1 MTRLIA
7 ALAVT
12 LSMTAL
18 ADDVTK
24 SVAGKWKSEGAED
37 MGNGAFATREF
48 TLTGKTWD
56 LVFTI
61 WADKELKTPL
71 VAMNFS
77 GPWKETGDSK
87 GVPGAH
93 EATFEFAKKTITL
106 KAKDAAKGFGMDQC
120 GLEVGKAKDVSKTGC
135 SFVGSVANY
144 GKEFDLIKRDG
155 DKLFF
160 GARPA
165 DNNMGTEDKRPT
177 SLGAALAKAK

>member
-12 LSMTAL
+12 LSMTTFA
-18 ADDVTK
+18 AGVT
-24 SVAGKWKSEGAED
+24 GKWKSEGAED
-37 MGNGAFATREF
+37 LGNGSFATREF
-48 TLTGKTWD
+48 KLTNKTWE

-87 GVPGAH
+87 SVPGAR
-93 EATFEFAKKTITL
+93 EATFEFDKKTITL
-106 KAKDAAKGFGMDQC
+106 KAKDAAKGFGMDSC

-135 SFVGSVANY
+135 SFVASVEKY
-144 GKEFDLIKRDG
+144 GKEFDLLERDG

-165 DNNMGTEDKRPT
+165 DGNMGSEDKRPT
-177 SLGAALAKAK
+177 NLGAALMKAK

>member
-1 MTRLIA
+1 MTRLITL
-7 ALAVT
+7 LAVT
-12 LSMTAL
+12 LSMTTL
-18 ADDVTK
+18 AADV
-24 SVAGKWKSEGAED
+24 SGKWKSEGAED

-48 TLTGKTWD
+48 TLTGKTWE

-61 WADKELKTPL
+61 WADKDLKMPL

-87 GVPGAH
+87 GVPGAR
-93 EATFEFAKKTITL
+93 EATFEFNKKAITL
-106 KAKDAAKGFGMDQC
+106 KAKDAAKGFGMDAC
-120 GLEVGKAKDVSKTGC
+120 GLEVGKAKDVSKSGC
-135 SFVGSVANY
+135 SFVAPVEKY

-165 DNNMGTEDKRPT
+165 DGNMGSEDKRPT
-177 SLGAALAKAK
+177 NLGAALVRAK